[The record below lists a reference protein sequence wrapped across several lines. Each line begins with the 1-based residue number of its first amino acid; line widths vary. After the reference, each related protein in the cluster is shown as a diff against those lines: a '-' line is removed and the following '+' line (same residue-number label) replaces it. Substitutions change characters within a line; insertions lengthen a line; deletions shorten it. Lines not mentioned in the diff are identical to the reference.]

1 MLRTII
7 TALSMALTLSACGGG
22 GGSGSDGGN
31 EAPTLSS
38 ITITP
43 SGTSLGIGQK
53 RIFTAEARDQKG
65 AAMSGVTFTWTSSD
79 SNVATVADGVA
90 IGVASGITEIT
101 ASSGGVT
108 SNAVTLSLITILID
122 KRSIFFPASG
132 LSSQLAAQIVVPAG
146 AASPG
151 AVTWTSTAPDKVSVD
166 ATGRLVANAIGS
178 AQIFAE
184 ADGIRSM
191 PTLVVV
197 AVPQPGALLVTDAQ
211 IVSVGP
217 PLNLLPDASPGVGTQ
232 YEVTL
237 QGVTAPTPGTVVLA
251 AESAPVAGKV
261 ISTRTE
267 ATGLIV
273 TLVIA
278 PLYELVSD
286 YNIDWN
292 IDLAAFTLQ
301 ALPDQTAPTA
311 QRMVWT
317 SPPPSGPDTLAK
329 ARPLGVLDRFEAFK
343 CDGSIKPELVEE
355 KITLAPEIDLKVII
369 IDRPGYSKH
378 LLTGSATLNGSA
390 SLTLQAGFKA
400 KGKCEL
406 AGQFKIPVGWLS
418 FVIMPAVRFGLGIAL
433 DGELQVVQ
441 GELAVGGKIGADPI
455 AVGWECGGATAACRS
470 FDQFEPV
477 NAFETKSKMPSLND
491 MKVKISGQF
500 YILAGL
506 DISLLLGAG
515 NAKILEARVGP
526 KQFFDLAFE
535 DDQAAKTDYASF
547 YDLKLEGVIEPGSA
561 LKKAIEMVIDDDAV
575 EVTFKAGFSQDLS
588 ESPKGTLSVNKSRVP
603 VRGEMDFNVV
613 LDQKTIEYFLLGDNA
628 VGVTLFRKRQDE
640 IEFIEWKA
648 MSKIGSNAW
657 TYHFT
662 ASEAD
667 LGKYDYAAFVNT
679 QLLTPLLEIA
689 PNSIQP
695 VEVSCFTAGP
705 VSLRAKPTAGAKQI
719 APLALTC
726 EAAWVGTIK
735 QVVSSVANPGG
746 TTTITTV
753 ANVTFEFDKVAAA
766 DAQPGEVPFKLRNGT
781 FTYDMLFESSGRN
794 PPCRSI
800 ATGGGA
806 LPLDPYQPLVPAG
819 TSANLS
825 VFPAT
830 SQYGGTGLSVV
841 TITSTSNCNDSN
853 VDITTVDPIRT
864 VFWWTDSA
872 GGETSADGLS
882 IRRAF
887 TAPNGVLYD
896 ISLDQI
902 GITK

>member
-1 MLRTII
+1 MLRTIV
-7 TALSMALTLSACGGG
+7 TAFSMALILSACGGG
-22 GGSGSDGGN
+22 DGGSGSGN
-31 EAPTLSS
+31 EAPKLTS

-43 SGTSLGIGQK
+43 SGASIGVGQK
-53 RIFTAEARDQKG
+53 RTFTPEARDQKG
-65 AAMSGVTFTWTSSD
+65 AAMSGITFTWASSD

-90 IGVASGITEIT
+90 IGVASGITQIT

-108 SNAVTLSLITILID
+108 SNAATLSLTTILID

-132 LSSQLAAQIVVPAG
+132 LSSQLAAQIIVPSG

-151 AVTWTSTAPDKVSVD
+151 AITWRSSAPDKVSVD

-184 ADGIRSM
+184 ADGIRSS

-211 IVSVGP
+211 IVSIGA
-217 PLNLLPDASPGVGTQ
+217 PLNLLPDASPGLGTQ

-251 AESAPVAGKV
+251 AETAPVAGKV
-261 ISTRTE
+261 VSTRTD

-273 TLVIA
+273 TLAIA

-286 YNIDWN
+286 YDIDWN
-292 IDLAAFTLQ
+292 IDLSAFTLE

-317 SPPPSGPDTLAK
+317 RPPASGARILAK
-329 ARPLGVLDRFEAFK
+329 AQPLGVLDKFDAFK
-343 CDGSIKPELVEE
+343 CDGSINPTLIDQ
-355 KITLAPEIDLKVII
+355 KITLAPEINLFVLIKDS
-369 IDRPGYSKH
+369 PGYSKH
-378 LLTGSATLNGSA
+378 LLTGSAALNGSA
-390 SLTLQAGFKA
+390 SLTLQAGFQA

-418 FVIMPAVRFGLGIAL
+418 ILVMPAVRFGLGIAL
-433 DGELQVVQ
+433 NGEVQVVQ
-441 GELAVGGKIGADPI
+441 GELAVGGKIGAEPI
-455 AVGWECGGATAACRS
+455 AVGWECGGATPGCRS

-477 NAFETKSKMPSLND
+477 NKFETKSKMPSLND

-500 YILAGL
+500 YVLAGL

-526 KQFFDLAFE
+526 KQSFDLAFE
-535 DDQAAKTDYASF
+535 DDQAAKTDYASS
-547 YDLKLEGVIEPGSA
+547 YDLKLEGVVEPGSA

-575 EVTFKAGFSQDLS
+575 EVTFKAGFSEDLS
-588 ESPKGTLSVNKSRVP
+588 ESPKGTLSASKSRVP
-603 VRGEMDFNVV
+603 VGGEMDFNVV
-613 LDQKTIEYFLLGDNA
+613 LDQKTIDYFLLGDNA
-628 VGVTLFRKRQDE
+628 IGVELFRKRQDE
-640 IEFIEWKA
+640 LEFIKWKA

-679 QLLTPLLEIA
+679 QIPTPLLEIA

-705 VSLRAKPTAGAKQI
+705 VSLRAKAAAGAKQI
-719 APLALTC
+719 TPQALTC

-735 QVVSSVANPGG
+735 QVVHNDTPLGN
-746 TTTITTV
+746 TTITTT
-753 ANVTFEFDKVAAA
+753 ADVTFDFDQAATA
-766 DAQPGEVPFKLRNGT
+766 DAQPGEQIFKLRNGT
-781 FTYDMLFESSGRN
+781 FTYDMRFNSIGRN

-800 ATGGGA
+800 ATGSGA
-806 LPLDPYQPLVPAG
+806 LPVAPYEPLVPAG
-819 TSANLS
+819 TAAGLRI
-825 VFPAT
+825 FPAELRFAG
-830 SQYGGTGLSVV
+830 SGASVV
-841 TITSTSNCNDSN
+841 TITTTDNCNDSN
-853 VDITTVDPIRT
+853 VDMTTVDPIRT
-864 VFWWTDSA
+864 VFWLTDYV
-872 GGETSADGLS
+872 GVTSADGLS
-882 IRRAF
+882 IRSVN
-887 TAPNGVLYD
+887 TVPNIVSHE

-902 GITK
+902 PLAN

>member
-22 GGSGSDGGN
+22 GGGGN
-31 EAPTLSS
+31 EAPKLTS
-38 ITITP
+38 IIITP

-53 RIFTAEARDQKG
+53 RTFTSEARDQKG
-65 AAMSGVTFTWTSSD
+65 AAMSGVTFTWASSD
-79 SNVATVADGVA
+79 SNVATVADGIA
-90 IGVASGITEIT
+90 IGVASGITEIS

-122 KRSIFFPASG
+122 KRSIFFPARG
-132 LSSQLAAQIVVPAG
+132 LSSRLYAQIVVPPG

-151 AVTWTSTAPDKVSVD
+151 AITWSSTASDKVSVD

-217 PLNLLPDASPGVGTQ
+217 PLNLLPDAPPGVGTQ

-237 QGVTAPTPGTVVLA
+237 QGVTAPAPGTVVLA

-278 PLYELVSD
+278 PLYELVSN

-292 IDLAAFTLQ
+292 IDLSAFTLE
-301 ALPDQTAPTA
+301 ALPNQTAPTA

-317 SPPPSGPDTLAK
+317 SPPPSGLDTLAK
-329 ARPLGVLDRFEAFK
+329 ARPLGVLDKFEAFK
-343 CDGSIKPELVEE
+343 CDGDIKPEFVEQ

-390 SLTLQAGFKA
+390 SLTLQAGFDA
-400 KGKCEL
+400 TGKCEL

-418 FVIMPAVRFGLGIAL
+418 FVVMPAVRFGLGIAL
-433 DGELQVVQ
+433 DGRVIAVQ

-477 NAFETKSKMPSLND
+477 NAFETKSKMPSLNY
-491 MKVKISGQF
+491 MKVEISGQF

-506 DISLLLGAG
+506 DISLFLATS

-526 KQFFDLAFE
+526 KQSFDLAFE
-535 DDQAAKTDYASF
+535 DDQAAKTDYASH

-575 EVTFKAGFSQDLS
+575 EVTFKAGFSKDLP
-588 ESPKGTLSVNKSRVP
+588 ESPKGTHSASKSRIP
-603 VRGEMDFNVV
+603 VGGEMDFNVV
-613 LDQKTIEYFLLGDNA
+613 LDQNTIEYKLLRDNA
-628 VGVTLFRKRQDE
+628 VGVELFRKRQDE
-640 IEFIEWKA
+640 PEFIKWKA

-679 QLLTPLLEIA
+679 QIPTPLLEIA

-735 QVVSSVANPGG
+735 QVVSSVVNPGG

-766 DAQPGEVPFKLRNGT
+766 DVQPGEVPFKLRDGT
-781 FTYDMLFESSGRN
+781 FTYDMRFESSGRN
-794 PPCRSI
+794 PPCRTI
-800 ATGGGA
+800 ETGGGA
-806 LPLDPYQPLVPAG
+806 LPLDPYQPFVPAG

-841 TITSTSNCNDSN
+841 TITTTSNCNDSN

-887 TAPNGVLYD
+887 TAPNGVLHD

>member
-22 GGSGSDGGN
+22 GRSDGGN

-53 RIFTAEARDQKG
+53 RTFTPEAKDQKG
-65 AAMSGVTFTWTSSD
+65 AAMSGVTFTWASSD
-79 SNVATVADGVA
+79 RNVATVADGVA
-90 IGVASGITEIT
+90 IGVASGTTEIT

-108 SNAVTLSLITILID
+108 SNAATLSLLTILID

-132 LSSQLAAQIVVPAG
+132 RSSQLAAQVVVPPG

-151 AVTWTSTAPDKVSVD
+151 AITWTSTAPDKVSVD

-184 ADGIRSM
+184 ADGIRSL
-191 PTLVVV
+191 PTLVFV

-211 IVSVGP
+211 IVSVGG
-217 PLNLLPDASPGVGTQ
+217 PLNVLPDASPGVGTQ
-232 YEVTL
+232 YQVTL
-237 QGVTAPTPGTVVLA
+237 QGVAAPAPGTVVLA
-251 AESAPVAGKV
+251 AETAPVAGKV
-261 ISTRTE
+261 VSTRTD

-273 TLVIA
+273 TLAIA

-286 YNIDWN
+286 YDIDWN
-292 IDLAAFTLQ
+292 IDLSAFTLE

-317 SPPPSGPDTLAK
+317 SPPPRGPDTLSK
-329 ARPLGVLDRFEAFK
+329 ARPLGVLDKFEAFK
-343 CDGSIKPELVEE
+343 CDGSIKPEFVDH
-355 KITLAPEIDLKVII
+355 KIQLAPEIDLKVII

-378 LLTGSATLNGSA
+378 VLTGSATLNGSA

-418 FVIMPAVRFGLGIAL
+418 FVVMPAVRFGLGIAL

-455 AVGWECGGATAACRS
+455 AVGWECGGTTAACRS

-506 DISLLLGAG
+506 DISLLLATS

-526 KQFFDLAFE
+526 KQSFDLAFV

-561 LKKAIEMVIDDDAV
+561 LKKAIELVINDPAV
-575 EVTFKAGFSQDLS
+575 EVTFKAGFSKDLS
-588 ESPKGTLSVNKSRVP
+588 ESPKGTLSASKSRVP

-613 LDQKTIEYFLLGDNA
+613 LDQKTIEYFLLGDNV
-628 VGVTLFRKRQDE
+628 VGVELFRKRQDE
-640 IEFIEWKA
+640 LEFIKWKA

-657 TYHFT
+657 TYHFK

-667 LGKYDYAAFVNT
+667 LGKYDYAAFANT

-735 QVVSSVANPGG
+735 EVSSVASPGG
-746 TTTITTV
+746 DDYDHDRRQRNLRVRQNRSRGCPARRSAIQV
-753 ANVTFEFDKVAAA
+753 ARRHVHLRHAVRVKRP
-766 DAQPGEVPFKLRNGT
+766 QPT
-781 FTYDMLFESSGRN
+781 
-794 PPCRSI
+794 
-800 ATGGGA
+800 
-806 LPLDPYQPLVPAG
+806 LPHH
-819 TSANLS
+819 
-825 VFPAT
+825 
-830 SQYGGTGLSVV
+830 
-841 TITSTSNCNDSN
+841 
-853 VDITTVDPIRT
+853 
-864 VFWWTDSA
+864 
-872 GGETSADGLS
+872 
-882 IRRAF
+882 
-887 TAPNGVLYD
+887 
-896 ISLDQI
+896 
-902 GITK
+902 